1 MKFASNE
8 IRVDGVNNLILFKD
22 QQLGGKMMKRLSI
35 IFSMVFLLSVS
46 VSSHGAN
53 VWITDVGVVSVH
65 VMQSGTFRVLPDVPV
80 FGCNSG
86 ELTARVT
93 TDTNPFTIDAW
104 KAALSMLLSAAT
116 LGKRVD
122 LMYKDNTGNCYLRQ
136 VVIVF

>member
-22 QQLGGKMMKRLSI
+22 PQLGGKVMKRLSI

-53 VWITDVGVVSVH
+53 VWVTDVGVVSVH
-65 VMQSGTFRVLPDVPV
+65 VLSSGSFRVLPDVPV
-80 FGCNSG
+80 VGCDDG
-86 ELTARVT
+86 ELTAKVT
-93 TDTNPFTIDAW
+93 TLFTIDAW
-104 KAALSMLLSAAT
+104 KASLSVLLSAAT

-122 LMYKDNTGNCYLRQ
+122 LMYKDNTSSCYLRN